1 MGMTEIIVTVCK
13 IKSMEAATPAIPRK
27 MSPFNVKSLQQ
38 KAAKLRCKMCRQSRV
53 GVEPYFGQGL
63 DASSFDV
70 WNTSK
75 LCDQGLS
82 VLLDFAVSI
91 LPPFPPS
98 TPPVQ
103 PSDSPSF
110 VSPQYAEWGEREE
123 DADRSKL
130 KRTTLLPRKF
140 PPNSRPKSISFPD
153 DKLHELPKNTRCQKN
168 TKRTP
173 REYPKNI
180 RRMSEEYPK
189 KVKECP
195 KNTQRT
201 PQKLNFTPGF
211 IRNVIQIQTRKKEM
225 KDFTFFE
232 SHFDEMSLWLHM
244 WAFPFWG
251 RGRRKLNSSQLQLNV
266 EKPKPL
272 FAHTQIS
279 PKN

>member
-1 MGMTEIIVTVCK
+1 MEIMATIEIWATMILIAALEHMATMENMAKMEIMETMEIMEMMSTISK
-13 IKSMEAATPAIPRK
+13 IKFKGSSMEAATPVTPCKI
-27 MSPFNVKSLQQ
+27 SLLQSVKSLEQ
-38 KAAKLRCKMCRQSRV
+38 KSTKLCCKMCHQPKG
-53 GVEPYFGQGL
+53 GVEQGY
-63 DASSFDV
+63 
-70 WNTSK
+70 WWTH
-75 LCDQGLS
+75 Q
-82 VLLDFAVSI
+82 LLTFEMLQSCVIKGCQSC
-91 LPPFPPS
+91 LTLEFQSGPPP
-98 TPPVQ
+98 PPVQ

-189 KVKECP
+189 KAKECP

-244 WAFPFWG
+244 
-251 RGRRKLNSSQLQLNV
+251 
-266 EKPKPL
+266 
-272 FAHTQIS
+272 
-279 PKN
+279 